1 MPRPARHDRHEAPPH
16 PDRAPRDARTR
27 LQVLPQ
33 LRGWGLSGALL
44 CAAVVALG
52 LTTQLVPGL
61 GTAELGLDQD
71 LSHHHSVVLT
81 MVAMTLNYVFAPL
94 AGGAIIFAV
103 CLYLWLVRG
112 ALVSAAAFGLV
123 ASSGWVSS
131 EVFKFLIARH
141 RPDPGFLFDPLSPET
156 GSDSFPSGHVAFAV
170 ALAFAVY
177 FLARGTRWAKPAAA
191 AGTVLAVTV
200 AWSRLYI
207 GVHYASDVL
216 ASFLAT
222 GAAVMLLTGLW
233 NRYAHRIFDRLPDA
247 ATNHLAATVR
257 K

>member
-1 MPRPARHDRHEAPPH
+1 M
-16 PDRAPRDARTR
+16 
-27 LQVLPQ
+27 VLPA
-33 LRGWGLSGALL
+33 LRGWVLSGMLL

-52 LTTQLVPGL
+52 LTTRLVPGL
-61 GTAELGLDQD
+61 GTAELGLDQA
-71 LSHHHSVVLT
+71 LSRHHSVVLT
-81 MVAMTLNYVFAPL
+81 VVATTLSYVFAPL
-94 AGGAIIFAV
+94 AGGCIIFAV

-141 RPDPGFLFDPLSPET
+141 RPDPAVLFDPLSPES

-177 FLARGTRWAKPAAA
+177 FLARGTRWARPAAA
-191 AGTVLAVTV
+191 AGAVLAATV

-207 GVHYASDVL
+207 GVHYASDVV
-216 ASFLAT
+216 ASFLAAS
-222 GAAVMLLTGLW
+222 AAVILLTGLW
-233 NRYAHRIFDRLPDA
+233 NRYAHRIFDRLPGASTD
-247 ATNHLAATVR
+247 HIAATVR

>member
-1 MPRPARHDRHEAPPH
+1 MPGPAPYDHHEAQSR
-16 PDRAPRDARTR
+16 PDGVPRDARTR
-27 LQVLPQ
+27 LLVLPQ
-33 LRGWGLSGALL
+33 LRGWVLSGMLL

-61 GTAELGLDQD
+61 GTAELALDQD

-81 MVAMTLNYVFAPL
+81 IVAMTLNYVFAPL

-131 EVFKFLIARH
+131 EFFKILIARH
-141 RPDPGFLFDPLSPET
+141 RPDPSVLFDPLSPET

-170 ALAFAVY
+170 ALAVAVY
-177 FLARGTRWAKPAAA
+177 FLARGTQWAKPAAT
-191 AGTVLAVTV
+191 AGAVLAVTV

-207 GVHYASDVL
+207 GVHYASDVV
-216 ASFLAT
+216 ASFLAA
-222 GAAVMLLTGLW
+222 GAAVILLTGLW
-233 NRYAHRIFDRLPDA
+233 NRYARRIFDRFPGA
-247 ATNHLAATVR
+247 ATTHTAATLR